1 MQCCLLKLALS
12 SQRRVR
18 TRCGNQHLSC
28 HSQIL
33 PGRGVE
39 AALALSRA
47 VPLLLLEDE
56 EGKLLVSAVVMERAR
71 LPAPWGSWDRSF
83 TLGG

>member
-12 SQRRVR
+12 SQRRGR
-18 TRCGNQHLSC
+18 TRCGNQHLSR

-47 VPLLLLEDE
+47 VSLLLLEDE
-56 EGKLLVSAVVMERAR
+56 EGERLFSAVVMERAR
-71 LPAPWGSWDRSF
+71 LPAPWGSRDRGF
-83 TLGG
+83 TVRG